1 MRHFNGHTYD
11 WTAPQNATTSG
22 FVPEAIAKRIGARA
36 VSSQYSQYS
45 QNANQRYAYKVL
57 LSLAF
62 RPEAS

>member
-11 WTAPQNATTSG
+11 WMAPQNATTSG

-36 VSSQYSQYS
+36 VSSQHS
-45 QNANQRYAYKVL
+45 QNANQRYAYNVL